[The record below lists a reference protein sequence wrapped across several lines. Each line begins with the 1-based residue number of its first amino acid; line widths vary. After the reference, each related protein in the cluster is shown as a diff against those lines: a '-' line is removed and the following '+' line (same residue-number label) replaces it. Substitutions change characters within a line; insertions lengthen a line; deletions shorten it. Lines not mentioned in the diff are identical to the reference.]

1 MHIFFFFSFFL
12 FNAHKTGGIPQ
23 CEISAGCNCV
33 KSKCLK
39 KYCECFQGALY
50 CGEKCKCLECEN
62 FEGSV
67 SLKDRKTKIRDHR
80 KVSKPFSSSK
90 SDEVGDGTTAATLS
104 HDLEKE
110 VSLPTQPSSSII
122 TLTQPPIQAQVQAQ
136 AQVQVQVPTQ
146 SLPQMQQCMTTIAPP
161 VAKRKP
167 VSDKHLLNGLPVKSF
182 CRSYV
187 VSLF

>member
-67 SLKDRKTKIRDHR
+67 SLQDRKAKIRDHR
-80 KVSKPFSSSK
+80 KVSKPFSSK

-110 VSLPTQPSSSII
+110 VSLPTQSSSSTII
-122 TLTQPPIQAQVQAQ
+122 TLTQPPIQVQVQ
-136 AQVQVQVPTQ
+136 AQVQVQVPQ
-146 SLPQMQQCMTTIAPP
+146 PQMQQCMTTIAPP
-161 VAKRKP
+161 VAKRKQ

-187 VSLF
+187 VSLI